1 MKKTMLWGAL
11 FTLISSQ
18 LNAEAAQQAVQAQD
32 TSSTVT
38 TNQANQPPVTAQA
51 TPADNQQPGQN
62 PQGTQQSVPAQQ
74 TAPVIDCNYKIPA
87 GTKVETSLVLTWSE
101 KATTQAFD
109 FDPTSVDAQMDK
121 LKACFTEQGWIS
133 FSSAL
138 QKSGNIEA
146 IKSQKLTVS
155 SQMDGQAQ
163 LTDTKENQWKLTLP
177 LQVVYQNDKEKVTQL
192 LTVNVTVAR
201 KINGDLGISQIIATP
216 RASVTTQPNE
226 AVTNGNANTPAN
238 SGTTVNPT
246 VTPANSETTPN
257 AAGQQNPATSTTAP
271 KN

>member
-11 FTLISSQ
+11 FTLVSSQ

-32 TSSTVT
+32 ASPTTVT
-38 TNQANQPPVTAQA
+38 TNQTI
-51 TPADNQQPGQN
+51 QQPAQT
-62 PQGTQQSVPAQQ
+62 PQGTQQQVPVQQ
-74 TAPVIDCNYKIPA
+74 TAPAIDCNYKIPA
-87 GTKVETSLVLTWSE
+87 GTKVEQSLLLTWSE

-109 FDPTSVDAQMDK
+109 FNPASVDAQMEQ

-155 SQMDGQAQ
+155 SQMDGQVQ
-163 LTDTKENQWKLTLP
+163 LNDIKENQWKLTLP

-192 LTVNVTVAR
+192 LNVNLTVAR

-226 AVTNGNANTPAN
+226 AVTNSNANTPAN

-246 VTPANSETTPN
+246 ATPTNSGTTPN
-257 AAGQQNPATSTTAP
+257 QAGQQNPTTGTSAP
-271 KN
+271 GN